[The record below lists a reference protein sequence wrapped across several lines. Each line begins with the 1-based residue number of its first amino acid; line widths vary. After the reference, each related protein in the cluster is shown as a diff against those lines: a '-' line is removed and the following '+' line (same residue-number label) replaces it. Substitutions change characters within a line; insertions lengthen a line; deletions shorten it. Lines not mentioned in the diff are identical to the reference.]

1 MKVKAKIKEQ
11 AQSEFHAWFEQQ
23 GWSVFPFQKE
33 AWNSYLAGRSGLI
46 SVPTGSGKTYAAIGG
61 PFIEWLRNPQDG
73 LFLIY
78 VSPLRALAR
87 DLVKAIERPIRE
99 INLKMDVGLRS
110 SDATAKSRAKMKLK
124 LPSILVITPESL
136 ELLMTEPR
144 WPEHGKNLRAIVVD
158 EWHEL
163 LGTKR
168 GSMLELSLAR
178 VRHLCPQVKTWVV
191 SATIGNLSEAAKAAM
206 GPNKTPVLVAPK
218 SESVKPVQI
227 RTILPATSSAFQYLG
242 RSGIRMIDRVIDSI
256 QLDESTLIFTN
267 TRSQAEQWFRTLLEK
282 KPEWE
287 NLLALHHGS
296 LSLSERERVE
306 SAVKIGELKIVVA
319 TSSLDLGVDFPSVKR
334 VIQIGSVK
342 SFVRA
347 IQRAGRAFHSP
358 GQTTTLDLLPTQMI
372 EIFEAEALR
381 EGFKNT
387 TEVDESLVEARHPI
401 SQPKDVLVQFILNS
415 AFNEGFDP
423 EELYQIIRSAHSFA
437 DVSEDTYTW
446 ALDFVTSGGY
456 SLSAY
461 SQFRKLIWKEERL
474 VFSDRRAS
482 LQHKIN
488 LGTIVSGTG
497 VQVKFA
503 RGASLGTVD
512 EGFITRLKPGSVF
525 YFSGKNLKLIQLRDM
540 TAFVRLAPPA
550 KKRGDVNLPVWTG
563 TSLPMSS
570 QLSQHLRRELAQQNN
585 TSPKSSPEAFQEA
598 SPEAH
603 ALEPLIAAQKRI
615 SKVPKADEILIE
627 LSQSSDG
634 YHLFVFAFEGRLV
647 HEGIGHL
654 LAYRLSQLK
663 RNTFAISANDYGFE
677 LMSTEAPGSNQE
689 IQNALQDSE
698 NLEADIEKSLNY
710 PELAKS
716 AFREIARVSGM
727 IFQGFPGSKKTTRH
741 LQMSSSLL
749 FDVFQKYEPKH
760 PLLLQAYNDVRQNQL
775 QIDRLIKTMKR
786 FQSSTW
792 LFQQTP
798 HISPLAW
805 PLYIDRMRSSL
816 TNEKLEDR
824 IARLQKKWEL
834 AP

>member
-1 MKVKAKIKEQ
+1 MKVKAT
-11 AQSEFHAWFEQQ
+11 SDFHAWFEQQ
-23 GWSVFPFQKE
+23 GWSAFPFQEK
-33 AWNSYLAGRSGLI
+33 AWESYLAGRSGLI

-61 PFIEWLRNPQDG
+61 PFIEWLGSPQDG

-99 INLKMDVGLRS
+99 MSLKMDVGLRS
-110 SDATAKSRAKMKLK
+110 SDASAKSRAKMKLK

-144 WPEHGKNLRAIVVD
+144 WPEQGKNLRAIIVD

-191 SATIGNLSEAAKAAM
+191 SATIGNLSEAAKTAI
-206 GPNKTPVLVAPK
+206 GPNKTPVLVTPRT
-218 SESVKPVQI
+218 ESIKPVQI

-242 RSGIRMIDRVIDSI
+242 RSGIRMIDRVIESI

-296 LSLSERERVE
+296 LSLFERERVE
-306 SAVKIGELKIVVA
+306 SAVKVGDLKIVVA

-381 EGFKNT
+381 EGFKNSRAM
-387 TEVDESLVEARHPI
+387 DESLVEARHPI
-401 SQPKDVLVQFILNS
+401 PHPKDVLVQFILNS

-423 EELYQIIRSAHSFA
+423 EELFQIILSAHSFA

-461 SQFRKLIWKEERL
+461 SQFRKLIWKEDRL

-488 LGTIVSGTG
+488 MGTIVSGAG

-525 YFSGKNLKLIQLRDM
+525 YFAGKNLKLIQLRDM

-570 QLSQHLRRELAQQNN
+570 QLSQHLRRELARQNE
-585 TSPKSSPEAFQEA
+585 S

-615 SKVPKADEILIE
+615 SKIPKANEILIE
-627 LSQSSDG
+627 HSQSNDG

-677 LMSTEAPGSNQE
+677 LMSTEPPGSNQE
-689 IQNALQDSE
+689 IQEALQDAE
-698 NLEADIEKSLNY
+698 NLESDIEKSLNY
-710 PELAKS
+710 PELAKA

-727 IFQGFPGSKKTTRH
+727 IFQGFPGRKKTMRH

-749 FDVFQKYEPKH
+749 FDVFQKHEPKH
-760 PLLLQAYNDVRQNQL
+760 PLLLQAYNEVRQNQL